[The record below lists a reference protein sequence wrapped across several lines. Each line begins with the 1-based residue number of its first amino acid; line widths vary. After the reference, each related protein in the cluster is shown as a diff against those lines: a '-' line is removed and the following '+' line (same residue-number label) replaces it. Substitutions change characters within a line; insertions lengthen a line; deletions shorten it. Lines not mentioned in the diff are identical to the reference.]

1 MGHGSRCAC
10 GELRQH
16 TCTFRVISKPVRE
29 DKPAAVQKHHTLALI
44 NINAACTQTSSL
56 CVQCCPGTWTQIFC
70 ISFALIL
77 MTGRRGPNDAS
88 RRHTETS
95 CSQMHDTVD
104 WVLAGARTAQPPSR
118 VRAPRSVSSDLTCAA
133 STEHLH
139 SRTTGLALEMGM
151 VHVSCTASRQTRG
164 TFWELCGPPSRRHS

>member
-1 MGHGSRCAC
+1 MTRLASFELHIFRNCSGALILMGHGSRCAC
-10 GELRQH
+10 GELRQL

-56 CVQCCPGTWTQIFC
+56 CVHCCPGTWTQIFF

-77 MTGRRGPNDAS
+77 MTGRRGPTDAS

-104 WVLAGARTAQPPSR
+104 WVLIEARTAQPH
-118 VRAPRSVSSDLTCAA
+118 LGCAFREA
-133 STEHLH
+133 FH
-139 SRTTGLALEMGM
+139 RT
-151 VHVSCTASRQTRG
+151 
-164 TFWELCGPPSRRHS
+164 